1 MDGLSVGNTFPLYSC
16 AIAMVTIK
24 RVLVI
29 IAHGV
34 VVWRLFMVNIQ
45 QQQLLDY
52 RGALSTL

>member
-1 MDGLSVGNTFPLYSC
+1 
-16 AIAMVTIK
+16 MVTIK

>member
-1 MDGLSVGNTFPLYSC
+1 MDGLYVGNTFPLYSC

-34 VVWRLFMVNIQ
+34 VVWRLFMVINNNNNNLII
-45 QQQLLDY
+45 
-52 RGALSTL
+52 GKH